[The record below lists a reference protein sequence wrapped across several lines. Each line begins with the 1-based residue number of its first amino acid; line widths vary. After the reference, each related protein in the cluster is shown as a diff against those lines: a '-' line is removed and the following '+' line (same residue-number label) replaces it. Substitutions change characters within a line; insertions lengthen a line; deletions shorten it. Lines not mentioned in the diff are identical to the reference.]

1 VKTKILLL
9 LITNILL
16 ALQGCNYEPQRK
28 LVPVTNFD
36 GLKPWLTKQTDSVY
50 VINFWATWCTPCV
63 KEFPDFELINKEFKD
78 KKVKVLMVN
87 LDFPDQN
94 QKRVLP
100 FLKSRKSELDVL
112 MLDDPNQNVWING
125 VDSSWSG
132 AIPATLIYSSNKRE
146 FFESELTFN
155 QLDSLIK
162 EHLIIN
168 K

>member
-1 VKTKILLL
+1 MKTKILLVL
-9 LITNILL
+9 TIAIFLVI
-16 ALQGCNYEPQRK
+16 QGCNNEPKRQ
-28 LVPVTNFD
+28 LVPVTDFN

-63 KEFPDFELINKEFKD
+63 KEFPDFELINKEYKD

-100 FLKSRKSELDVL
+100 FLKARKSELDVI
-112 MLDDPNQNVWING
+112 MLDDSNQNVWING
-125 VDSSWSG
+125 IDSSWSG
-132 AIPATLIYSSNKRE
+132 AIPATLIYSLNKRE
-146 FFESELTFN
+146 FYESELSFN